1 MSQGSSLVRLPD
13 ILDVAGSTRSPLSS
27 SQSIVRDSYCE
38 VSAFVVRLLQ
48 DERHVFLGRAECQR
62 FFALQIVRFSV
73 DDSVSEHA
81 SLHQPPSPLFQ
92 TAQTLEQGRN
102 GFRVPGLMLPMPNVS
117 FSRVGDQ
124 IFSRRF
130 ASRQNDACRK
140 FC

>member
-1 MSQGSSLVRLPD
+1 MA
-13 ILDVAGSTRSPLSS
+13 LDVAGSTRSPLSS
-27 SQSIVRDSYCE
+27 SQSIVRDSHCE
-38 VSAFVVRLLQ
+38 VSTFVVRLLQ

-73 DDSVSEHA
+73 DDSISKHA
-81 SLHQPPSPLFQ
+81 SLHQPPSPLFK
-92 TAQTLEQGRN
+92 LLRPSS
-102 GFRVPGLMLPMPNVS
+102 RVETISANVS

-124 IFSRRF
+124 IFSRRS